1 MATTEEMLKLLEEES
16 KRLQARVLKEKWEV
30 YLTNMKARVIPLI
43 GKVLVTHIG
52 NGRFIMYKVLDV
64 KERSYS
70 HQVNSLTH
78 PERWLE
84 LIITEYL
91 SFSVADNKDKWLHNV
106 SIDNPDYE
114 YFKFIFL
121 DKKNKLNIS
130 KIKLLTNNTKFPDD
144 IFKIGYTEFEEY
156 REDPDWNRALSDRF
170 LFTYILEDETIY
182 DKALEIHY
190 DHVNKTKE
198 FWLEYQ
204 DGIMNKNLKK
214 VLS

>member
-16 KRLQARVLKEKWEV
+16 KRLQAQVLKEKWEA
-30 YLTNMKARVIPLI
+30 YLTTVKAKVMPLI
-43 GKVLVTHIG
+43 GKVLVTHTG
-52 NGRFIMYKVLDV
+52 NGRFFMYKILDV
-64 KERSYS
+64 KECKYS
-70 HQVNSLTH
+70 HHVSSSIS

-84 LIITEYL
+84 LVVTEYL
-91 SFSVADNKDKWLHNV
+91 SFSVADDQGRWLNKV
-106 SIDNPDYE
+106 SIENSDYNC
-114 YFKFIFL
+114 FKFIFL

-130 KIKLLTNNTKFPDD
+130 KINVLTNNTTFPQDM
-144 IFKIGYTEFEEY
+144 FKIGYTEYEKY
-156 REDPDWNRALSDRF
+156 RENPDWNRALTDRF

-214 VLS
+214 VLL